1 MSHKDGYELSY
12 RQIEAETGLGRHAI
26 QAATKNLEDLGWLTT
41 ERIIQPDGRFG
52 GKAWIINDFT
62 SVTNSTVEP
71 AAVENLTHFK
81 KTNSKKTNSKN
92 ITTFSSSDESQNQ
105 SAGELIPDS
114 WMPKQRHYDMGNLLH
129 IDVNA
134 QASLFRTY
142 AVRRARRQKN
152 WDTAFTNWLKKSV
165 AFQRQRE
172 VNPQIAGGK
181 LSNAQQAIEMVKQMQ
196 QDQLGELG
204 Q

>member
-71 AAVENLTHFK
+71 TAVENLTHIK
-81 KTNSKKTNSKN
+81 KTKANKTISKEN
-92 ITTFSSSDESQNQ
+92 TFNDVVQASRYSEDFETFWAAYPKRQQKGEAYKAWEQLRKKKLLPSLDVLTIAAQNYAARVSEPKFTKLPAGWLRAEMWLDEPVAPKRPHDPDAWMSNQ
-105 SAGELIPDS
+105 SRIRPERMELDS
-114 WMPKQRHYDMGNLLH
+114 
-129 IDVNA
+129 
-134 QASLFRTY
+134 
-142 AVRRARRQKN
+142 
-152 WDTAFTNWLKKSV
+152 
-165 AFQRQRE
+165 
-172 VNPQIAGGK
+172 
-181 LSNAQQAIEMVKQMQ
+181 
-196 QDQLGELG
+196 
-204 Q
+204 